1 MTPQDAVAIVVGGDR
16 GVGANITAALVEAG
30 ARVVVTAPPRE
41 PLASTRAGDRMALSE
56 GDVATA
62 DGADAAVRT
71 ALEQFGRLD
80 FIVVHPTRAA
90 KPSGD
95 VSADLQHA
103 VREDLRAAYT
113 TLKHSTI
120 VFRSERAGRVVM
132 VIPRDGLTGSGD
144 SPVAAAVAGGLVG
157 LTKAVSLGMRRYGV
171 PCNAVA
177 FSSTD
182 PDSIATLAALC
193 AYLGGDVAPE
203 FTGNVFSVE
212 GRAISLWA
220 HERPV
225 SSVFDASGTWDVDD
239 LPVQTRAALATDP
252 LQLLKGPALARAG
265 G

>member
-1 MTPQDAVAIVVGGDR
+1 MTLQDAVAIVVGGDR
-16 GVGANITAALVEAG
+16 GVGAAITAALVESG
-30 ARVVVTAPPRE
+30 ARVVVTGQPRE
-41 PLASTRAGDRMALSE
+41 TPASAPVGDRVALSQ

-71 ALEQFGRLD
+71 ALDRFGRLD
-80 FIVVHPTRAA
+80 LIVLHPMRAS

-95 VSADLQHA
+95 VSTDLQHA

-113 TLKHSTI
+113 TLKHATI
-120 VFRSERAGRVVM
+120 VFRSARAGRVVM

-144 SPVAAAVAGGLVG
+144 SPVTAAVAGGLVG

-177 FSSTD
+177 FRSTD
-182 PDSIATLAALC
+182 ADSVATLAALC
-193 AYLGGDVAPE
+193 VYLGGEVASE

-225 SSVFDASGTWDVDD
+225 SSVFDASGAWDVDD

-252 LQLLKGPALARAG
+252 LQLLKDPALARAG